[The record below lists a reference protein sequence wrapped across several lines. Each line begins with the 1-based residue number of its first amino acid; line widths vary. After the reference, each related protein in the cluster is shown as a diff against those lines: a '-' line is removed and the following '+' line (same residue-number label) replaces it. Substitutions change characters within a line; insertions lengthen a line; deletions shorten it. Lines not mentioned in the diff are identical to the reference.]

1 MLSVINLIAEVENGE
16 IVRKGLQ
23 DLERE
28 IPLIARKSIYDALR
42 RVLTRMRKEP
52 SRMASYTRT
61 GLLRSGWP
69 YRPERLG
76 PSAYTIY
83 NAVEYT
89 RYVVGDAEGL
99 NQAWFHVGRWE
110 NFREAVEEELGKLPQ
125 EAERAIE
132 LYASLALS

>member
-1 MLSVINLIAEVENGE
+1 MINLIAEVENGL
-16 IVRKGLQ
+16 IVRRGLE

-28 IPLIARKSIYDALR
+28 IPLIARSRIYDALR

-52 SRMASYTRT
+52 PQMASYTRT
-61 GLLRSGWP
+61 GLMRSGWP
-69 YRPERLG
+69 YRPVRLG
-76 PSAYTIY
+76 PLAYTLY
-83 NAVEYT
+83 NDVDHT

-110 NFREAVEEELGKLPQ
+110 NFREVVEEELENLPQ

-132 LYASLALS
+132 LYASHALS